1 MIIKHINIKNYLS
14 YYDDNFFEISE
25 GLTLLLGDNGDGKT
39 TFFDAVKWLLD
50 TTTRIPIPELASAKA
65 KSELT
70 VGESMTVS
78 VSMTF
83 EHMGEKI
90 VEKSFDVKRVS
101 DTEYRGLN
109 ACFRRSV
116 VPATASLPRPGQQ
129 TAAGCS
135 HASINP
141 LPMIPR

>member
-101 DTEYRGLN
+101 DTE
-109 ACFRRSV
+109 
-116 VPATASLPRPGQQ
+116 
-129 TAAGCS
+129 
-135 HASINP
+135 
-141 LPMIPR
+141 